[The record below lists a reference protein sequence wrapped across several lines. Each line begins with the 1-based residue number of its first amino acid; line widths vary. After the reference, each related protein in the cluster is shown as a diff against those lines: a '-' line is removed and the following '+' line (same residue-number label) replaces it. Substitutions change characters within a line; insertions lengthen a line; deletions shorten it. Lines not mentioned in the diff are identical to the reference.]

1 MNAMADMENVFY
13 PKSVSIVGAS
23 NREGSF
29 GRLFLEGFIRMGF
42 PAIYPVHPREK
53 ELAGRKAYTSIKE
66 IPVNVDMAILMIPQE
81 QSLKVVQECCDKG
94 VKTIVLF
101 AAGFREK
108 GEEGRKLE
116 EEMVKMLRKSGSRM
130 IGPNT
135 NGLYSPGARL
145 LALPGSLYAGGL
157 PADVGPVS
165 VFAQSGSFNDY
176 LCQVLA
182 SKNIRFNKVVSC
194 GNEADLRSED
204 FLEYYGSDEGTKVI
218 AGYLEGIKEGQRF
231 FSLAR
236 EVSRKKPILIWKGG
250 QTETGARAAMAH
262 TGALAG
268 TRQIWDAMFKQ
279 SGIIKVT
286 CFEELTDCILGF
298 TWLPLPRGRKV
309 AIVSGMGGTCVGSAD
324 NCILAGLEMAR
335 FSRETMGKLVKIM
348 PPVGTSISNPL
359 DIGVASL
366 LTPELYGEATK
377 ILAEDEGVDMI
388 MAITA
393 PDNPRSIKSL
403 AQVAPSVKK
412 PLVATLFEI
421 AGLVESEMKG
431 LLAQNIPAY
440 YEPKRAAFV
449 LARMAEYAEYK
460 NLAQLI

>member
-1 MNAMADMENVFY
+1 MNTMADMEKVFY

-29 GRLFLEGFIRMGF
+29 GRLFLEGVIRMGY

-53 ELAGRKAYTSIKE
+53 ELAGLRAYPSIKE
-66 IPVNVDMAILMIPQE
+66 IPVDVDMAILMIPQE

-94 VKTIVLF
+94 VKTIILF
-101 AAGFREK
+101 AAGFREA
-108 GEEGRKLE
+108 GQEGLKLE

-135 NGLYSPGARL
+135 NGLYSPGVKL
-145 LALPGSLYAGGL
+145 LALPGSLTAGGL
-157 PADVGPVS
+157 PVDVGPVS

-176 LCQVLA
+176 ICQVLTA
-182 SKNIRFNKVVSC
+182 KNIRFNKVVSC
-194 GNEADLRSED
+194 GNEADLKSED
-204 FLEYYGSDEGTKVI
+204 FLEYYSSDEGTKVI
-218 AGYLEGIKEGQRF
+218 AGYLEGIKDGRRF
-231 FSLAR
+231 YTLAR
-236 EVSRKKPILIWKGG
+236 EVSKKKPILIWKGG

-268 TRQIWDAMFKQ
+268 SRQIWDTMFKQ
-279 SGIIKVT
+279 CGVIKVSS
-286 CFEELTDCILGF
+286 FEELTDCILGF
-298 TWLPLPRGRKV
+298 TWLPLPKGRRT
-309 AIVSGMGGTCVGSAD
+309 AIVSGMGGTGVGTSD

-335 FSRETMGKLVKIM
+335 FNQETREKLAKIM
-348 PPVGTSISNPL
+348 PRVGTSMSNPL

-366 LTPELYGEATK
+366 LNPELYGETTR

-393 PDNPRSIKSL
+393 PDNPRSTKSL
-403 AQVAPSVKK
+403 IQVAPLVKK

-421 AGLVESEMKG
+421 AGLVEPEMKG
-431 LLAQNIPAY
+431 LLAQRIPTY
-440 YEPKRAAFV
+440 YEPKRAAHV
-449 LARMAEYAEYK
+449 LSRLAEYAEYR
-460 NLAQLI
+460 NLEES